1 MISVETGIN
10 VNSVNVMTSD
20 EGGLSSE
27 QLTQLAMDKLL
38 RVADSAPPVIKEQ
51 AETFKENLRIV
62 LFQTIELSRREERAT
77 IAHKMSK
84 AGQKEM
90 ADLVRRL

>member
-1 MISVETGIN
+1 MISVDTGIFTG
-10 VNSVNVMTSD
+10 SVNVMTSN

-27 QLTQLAMDKLL
+27 QISKLALDKLI
-38 RVADSAPPVIKEQ
+38 VVSDNAPPAIKDQ
-51 AETFKENLRIV
+51 AKEFKEVLRYL

-77 IAHKMSK
+77 IAYKMSK

-90 ADLVRRL
+90 ADLVRRI